1 MECYKTHKETGR
13 CEVAKPRE
21 DDEIIEDRL
30 PAKIHVFTTVDTVP
44 PERLQELAKSVAI
57 KEMLKN
63 PHLKNFLQEI
73 NSAPNPW
80 NAMKLA
86 MMEPL
91 FIEFADECLR
101 AVEAREDEHMT

>member
-1 MECYKTHKETGR
+1 MECYKAHKEIGK
-13 CEVAKPRE
+13 CEAIQQPE
-21 DDEIIEDRL
+21 DDETIEDRL
-30 PAKIHVFTTVDTVP
+30 PAKINVFTTVETVP
-44 PERLQELAKSVAI
+44 QERLQELAKSVAI

-101 AVEAREDEHMT
+101 AVEMTEDEHMT